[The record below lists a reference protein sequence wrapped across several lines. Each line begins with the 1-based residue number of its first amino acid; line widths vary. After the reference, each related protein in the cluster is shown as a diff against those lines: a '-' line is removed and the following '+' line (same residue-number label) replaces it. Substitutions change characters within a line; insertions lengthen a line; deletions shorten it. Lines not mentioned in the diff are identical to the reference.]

1 MAGGE
6 RQLTPAGEVL
16 ATPDASGNYGA
27 PKTTVKYILIC
38 TPNIINC
45 THKIIPLYGDEDG

>member
-16 ATPDASGNYGA
+16 ATPDASGN
-27 PKTTVKYILIC
+27 KSLFHIYIQYSSYFIVYHLF
-38 TPNIINC
+38 
-45 THKIIPLYGDEDG
+45 L